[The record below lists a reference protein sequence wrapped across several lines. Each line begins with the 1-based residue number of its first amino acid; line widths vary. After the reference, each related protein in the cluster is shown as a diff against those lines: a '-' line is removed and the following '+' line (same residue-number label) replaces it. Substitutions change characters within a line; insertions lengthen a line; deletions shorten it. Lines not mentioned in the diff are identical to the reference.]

1 MERRSTP
8 WLKTDFR
15 PVENGGDGLPIECPR
30 ERPPPRR
37 PDWSGIAVYASV
49 QGVFFG
55 LLAIGYGAISRDA
68 GEQFAGLS
76 CWGNRASV
84 RLVFAASATKGDAWA
99 TS

>member
-8 WLKTDFR
+8 WLETDVR

>member
-1 MERRSTP
+1 MDSQSSVRVSA
-8 WLKTDFR
+8 
-15 PVENGGDGLPIECPR
+15 
-30 ERPPPRR
+30 PPPRR
-37 PDWSGIAVYASV
+37 PDWSGIAIYASV